1 MKNNDIR
8 ANMENL
14 SKSEREL
21 LLNLIEKA
29 NNRSLPIDAKVGDTF
44 KIADIEF
51 IRFPEINGMVPIV
64 AKDFVFTAEFDD
76 NSNNFATS
84 SLLEKLQKEILPQ
97 IEDAVGTDN
106 VLEFETDLI
115 SLDGLKDYG
124 KLKSKISLPTFD
136 FYRENINI
144 FDKYNPNKWWWLA
157 TPWSTPT
164 HNYSSTVCCVNFNGT
179 IYCGNCYY
187 RSGVRPFCILKSLIF
202 AS

>member
-8 ANMENL
+8 VNMDNL

-21 LLNLIEKA
+21 LINIIKKA
-29 NNRSLPIDAKVGDTF
+29 NSRILPIYVKVGDTF

-51 IRFPEINGMVPIV
+51 IRFPEVNGMVPIV
-64 AKDFVFTAEFDD
+64 AKDFVFVKKIDD

-84 SLLEKLQKEILPQ
+84 SLLKKLQNEILTK
-97 IEDAVGTDN
+97 IEDAVGADN

-124 KLKSKISLPTFD
+124 KVKSKISLPTFD

-144 FDKYNPNKWWWLA
+144 FNKYSPNEWWWLA

-164 HNYSSTVCCVNFNGT
+164 HGYSSSVCGVSSRGT
-179 IYCGNCYY
+179 IDGGFCDYH
-187 RSGVRPFCILKSLIF
+187 RGVRPFLILNSLIF